1 MKGAAASFGG
11 INDMT
16 RDTPLLEF
24 SQVRATPIDATPATF
39 MRGERRGE
47 SLPSSFPSSSSPL
60 FFVVVLSTYQKKERD
75 GHKRSWL

>member
-47 SLPSSFPSSSSPL
+47 SLPSIFPFVS

-75 GHKRSWL
+75 GHKRSCL